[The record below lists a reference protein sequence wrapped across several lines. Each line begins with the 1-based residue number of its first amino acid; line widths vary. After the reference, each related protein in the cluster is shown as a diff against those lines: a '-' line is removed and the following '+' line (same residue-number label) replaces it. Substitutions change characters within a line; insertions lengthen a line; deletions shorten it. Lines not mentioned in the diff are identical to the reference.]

1 MLEERIIQSYIPYMA
16 ATVQT
21 YENLEN
27 EVLHLPL
34 SDRSRLASR
43 LLESLDDGEDVSEEW
58 LSEIR
63 RRSQSIDDGTA
74 ILVPHDHVMANARDR
89 IAKVRK

>member
-1 MLEERIIQSYIPYMA
+1 MPSYVLHMA
-16 ATVQT
+16 TTVQT
-21 YENLEN
+21 YEDLEN

-34 SDRSRLASR
+34 LDRSRLASR

-63 RRSQSIDDGTA
+63 RRAQSIDDGTA
-74 ILVPHDHVMANARDR
+74 VLVPHDKVMANARDSLY
-89 IAKVRK
+89 

>member
-1 MLEERIIQSYIPYMA
+1 MA
-16 ATVQT
+16 TTVQT
-21 YENLEN
+21 YEALEN

-34 SDRSRLASR
+34 PDRSRLASR

-74 ILVPHDHVMANARDR
+74 VLVPHHKVMANARDR
-89 IAKVRK
+89 IH

>member
-1 MLEERIIQSYIPYMA
+1 MPDI
-16 ATVQT
+16 VQT
-21 YENLEN
+21 YQDLEN

-34 SDRSRLASR
+34 PDRSRLASR

-74 ILVPHDHVMANARDR
+74 VLVPHDKVMANARDR
-89 IAKVRK
+89 IH